1 MRQSNHRL
9 VIDAHVH
16 LFEAPEALPQVFRD
30 SLYQVWEEKFGK
42 EGAEKRRKGLA
53 ACLHW
58 LASRRSAFILEYC
71 VEETPIR
78 QDLTKQKLAVVDG
91 YVNVPEGPGLGI
103 ELDEEVVERYRVA

>member
-1 MRQSNHRL
+1 M
-9 VIDAHVH
+9 
-16 LFEAPEALPQVFRD
+16 
-30 SLYQVWEEKFGK
+30 
-42 EGAEKRRKGLA
+42 
-53 ACLHW
+53 
-58 LASRRSAFILEYC
+58 EYC